1 MPSEGYRRKNGSGLA
16 GKVLSALMM
25 SAQALAGAAH
35 ESWTKTVRYNR
46 LDFAEVCCTADSQLS
61 GEVLSRGGTAQRYSH
76 WNGFD
81 LTTQKGAEALKAGL
95 DATRPRWVGSP
106 HLAAPTRRCRT
117 STSGPKSREKSW
129 HGRKVEHTASR
140 RPFWRY
146 SSGYNALTGVKKLFW
161 NSRPPAAASEPME
174 PLANSNASSTEL

>member
-1 MPSEGYRRKNGSGLA
+1 MTVDSEGETLPSERYRRKNGSGLA
-16 GKVLSALMM
+16 GKVLSALML

-95 DATRPRWVGSP
+95 DATRPRWVWFSP
-106 HLAAPTRRCRT
+106 PCGPDSPMQNLNQRTEEQREKLAWKKSRAHRIQKTVGDIHLATTR
-117 STSGPKSREKSW
+117 
-129 HGRKVEHTASR
+129 
-140 RPFWRY
+140 
-146 SSGYNALTGVKKLFW
+146 
-161 NSRPPAAASEPME
+161 
-174 PLANSNASSTEL
+174 

>member
-1 MPSEGYRRKNGSGLA
+1 MGSEMCIRDRRRATINEEESQICGATDDDGDCEDPGPMTVDSEGETLPSERYRRKNGSGLA

-76 WNGFD
+76 WNGLD
-81 LTTQKGAEALKAGL
+81 LTTQKLSL
-95 DATRPRWVGSP
+95 I
-106 HLAAPTRRCRT
+106 HI
-117 STSGPKSREKSW
+117 
-129 HGRKVEHTASR
+129 
-140 RPFWRY
+140 
-146 SSGYNALTGVKKLFW
+146 
-161 NSRPPAAASEPME
+161 
-174 PLANSNASSTEL
+174 